1 MDYNFEYIDLDTYKL
16 TYTSKDKEKKEF
28 TFKRTIEMAK
38 ELQGIVASSRLKMF
52 KELSANGMTK
62 NDLIVVRKNDDG
74 TISYDETNYRQ
85 LEQQYLEI
93 ESSLTMDKIVN
104 DCFGM
109 GLVDLLIDLGVN
121 PNSSKQE
128 DIDQVALFSQKFGQ
142 IISGK
147 ENQNNPSKSDTE

>member
-38 ELQGIVASSRLKMF
+38 ELQGIIASSRLKMF

-62 NDLIVVRKNDDG
+62 NDLIVVRKNADG
-74 TISYDETNYRQ
+74 TISYDESNYRQ
-85 LEQQYLEI
+85 LEQQYLEV
-93 ESSLTMDKIVN
+93 ESSLVMDKIVN

-147 ENQNNPSKSDTE
+147 ENQSNPSKPDTE

>member
-38 ELQGIVASSRLKMF
+38 ELQGIIASSRLKMF

-62 NDLIVVRKNDDG
+62 NDLIVVRKNADG

-93 ESSLTMDKIVN
+93 ESSLAMDKIVN

-147 ENQNNPSKSDTE
+147 ENQSNPSKSDTE